1 MTENSKESQKAQE
14 KKNVFSKIK
23 ETIDDKEEQLEI
35 LGTFI
40 RLGVMVWAGFIISL
54 NYVSFPGLSKDGG
67 PKDIT
72 FIASVFTG
80 CLATFS
86 VDVGKKKKEGK
97 DGSKPS
103 AAIPT
108 QILRI
113 DIGSTAAGDR
123 DLASRGSRV
132 IHVHSDFQTLRFK
145 LPDTGIYFENFEFG
159 ICVLPSTILIFYFCC
174 D

>member
-1 MTENSKESQKAQE
+1 MTENSKESQKTPQ

-23 ETIDDKEEQLEI
+23 DTIDDKEEQLEI

-72 FIASVFTG
+72 FKASVFTG

-97 DGSKPS
+97 DGSKSSPS
-103 AAIPT
+103 IPT

-113 DIGSTAAGDR
+113 EQAPIKIVTESTSKKD
-123 DLASRGSRV
+123 V
-132 IHVHSDFQTLRFK
+132 
-145 LPDTGIYFENFEFG
+145 
-159 ICVLPSTILIFYFCC
+159 
-174 D
+174 

>member
-1 MTENSKESQKAQE
+1 MTEE
-14 KKNVFSKIK
+14 KKSTFQKIK
-23 ETIDDKEEQLEI
+23 EKFEDKEEQLEV

-54 NYVSFPGLSKDGG
+54 NYISLPGMAKDNS

-97 DGSKPS
+97 DGSKSSS
-103 AAIPT
+103 ALPT

-113 DIGSTAAGDR
+113 EQAPIKIVTESTSKKD
-123 DLASRGSRV
+123 V
-132 IHVHSDFQTLRFK
+132 
-145 LPDTGIYFENFEFG
+145 
-159 ICVLPSTILIFYFCC
+159 
-174 D
+174 

>member
-1 MTENSKESQKAQE
+1 MTENSKESQKTPQ

-23 ETIDDKEEQLEI
+23 DTIDDKEEQLEI

-97 DGSKPS
+97 DGSKSSPS
-103 AAIPT
+103 IPT

-113 DIGSTAAGDR
+113 EQAPIKIVTESTSKKD
-123 DLASRGSRV
+123 V
-132 IHVHSDFQTLRFK
+132 
-145 LPDTGIYFENFEFG
+145 
-159 ICVLPSTILIFYFCC
+159 
-174 D
+174 

>member
-1 MTENSKESQKAQE
+1 MTENSKESQKTPQ

-23 ETIDDKEEQLEI
+23 DTIDDKEEQLEI

-86 VDVGKKKKEGK
+86 VDVGKKKKESK

-103 AAIPT
+103 SSIPT

-113 DIGSTAAGDR
+113 EQAPIKIVTESTSKKDG
-123 DLASRGSRV
+123 
-132 IHVHSDFQTLRFK
+132 
-145 LPDTGIYFENFEFG
+145 
-159 ICVLPSTILIFYFCC
+159 
-174 D
+174 

>member
-1 MTENSKESQKAQE
+1 MTENSKESQKTPQ

-23 ETIDDKEEQLEI
+23 DTIDDKEEQLEI

-80 CLATFS
+80 CLASFS

-97 DGSKPS
+97 DGSKPPS
-103 AAIPT
+103 ALPT
-108 QILRI
+108 QTIRI
-113 DIGSTAAGDR
+113 EQAPIKIVT
-123 DLASRGSRV
+123 
-132 IHVHSDFQTLRFK
+132 SDK
-145 LPDTGIYFENFEFG
+145 
-159 ICVLPSTILIFYFCC
+159 
-174 D
+174 